1 MTKIQLKSSLEGIVE
16 MGRGKELV
24 DDFLEENSA
33 KNIIFISD
41 EKIWKNCANFFS
53 ADFLKKFNKILLL
66 KNPKADEKNLE
77 KIAAQL
83 KNIELIFALGS
94 GAINDLCKMSS
105 AQKNIPYAVCAS
117 AASMNGYLSKN
128 ASITIKNHKKTLPAT
143 LPKKVFCNLDI
154 LKNAPPELTKAGVG
168 DVLCFYSCYF
178 DWYLSHKILGTKFD
192 EEALKISQKKIDFFI
207 KNYQKFS
214 LKDDDFLRLL
224 IELLLISGY
233 AMTMAGGSYP
243 ASQSEHMIA
252 HTIEMKFPKIA
263 QKLLH
268 GQIIAVTSLT
278 ALKLQKALLSRFRS
292 KCEIK
297 LDEIFKE
304 ETTAGSA
311 AAEND
316 ARFGKFAVSIKGKK
330 LSKFNRLAPSNY
342 AVFDF
347 FGAEVAT
354 QCFVEYEEK
363 LLAIKSAKNLDQK
376 SWKKLRKICMDEAV
390 LKNIFKHFKIKIS
403 AKSLGLSSLEYQECV
418 AFAKYSR
425 NRFSC
430 LDLT

>member
-41 EKIWKNCANFFS
+41 EKIWENCASFFF

-66 KNPKADEKNLE
+66 KNPKADEKNLA

-94 GAINDLCKMSS
+94 GTVNDLCKMSS
-105 AQKNIPYAVCAS
+105 AQKNIPYVVCAS

-154 LKNAPPELTKAGVG
+154 LKNAPLELTKAGVG

-214 LKDDDFLRLL
+214 LKNDEFLGLL

-278 ALKLQKALLSRFRS
+278 ALKMQNELMKGLGREEGAALQLLNARRR
-292 KCEIK
+292 
-297 LDEIFKE
+297 
-304 ETTAGSA
+304 A
-311 AAEND
+311 
-316 ARFGKFAVSIKGKK
+316 ARFHDE
-330 LSKFNRLAPSNY
+330 
-342 AVFDF
+342 VFDF
-347 FGAEVAT
+347 FGEEVAN
-354 QCFVEYEEK
+354 QCLAEYEEK
-363 LLAIKSAKNLDQK
+363 LLAIKAAKNLDEE
-376 SWKKLRKICMDEAV
+376 SWRKLQEICMDEAA
-390 LKNIFKHFKIKIS
+390 LKNIFKHFKIKTS
-403 AKSLGLSSLEYQECV
+403 AKSLGLSSQQYQECV

-425 NRFSC
+425 NRFTC